1 MKKQIILA
9 SASPRRI
16 SLLKEMG
23 ITFKI
28 IPSRIK
34 EDTHFVKPSYIVRDL
49 AYRKGISVSQ
59 SYPNSIVLSADTIVV
74 LNKKI
79 IGKPQNMKESQ
90 EIIRK
95 LNGSLHKVY
104 TGVFVK
110 DNVSNK
116 QICFY
121 DCANVKMKKLS
132 EQELGKFFGENMD
145 KAGGYAVQ
153 DTNDSFVD
161 RVYGDYYT
169 VVGLPIKKLKKELKR
184 FNIRF

>member
-23 ITFKI
+23 ITFKV
-28 IPSRIK
+28 IPSQIK
-34 EDTHFVKPSYIVRDL
+34 ESTHFIKPSCIVRDL
-49 AYRKGISVSQ
+49 AYQKGINISKV
-59 SYPNSIVLSADTIVV
+59 YPNSIVLSADTIVV

-79 IGKPQNMKESQ
+79 VGKPKNMKESNQ
-90 EIIRK
+90 IIRE
-95 LNGSLHKVY
+95 LNGSFHKVY
-104 TGVFVK
+104 TGVFII

-121 DCANVKMKKLS
+121 DCAKVKMKKLS
-132 EQELGKFFGENMD
+132 EQELGKFFGKNMD

-161 RVYGDYYT
+161 KVYGDYYT
-169 VVGLPIKKLKKELKR
+169 VVGLPIKKLKKELKH
-184 FNIRF
+184 FNICF